1 MNSRILL
8 GETINSLRATLE
20 QMARWGCAGFEC
32 PPETLAIVQSWTD
45 AGQVPSPPA
54 PSPGTTPAAEPSQTY
69 RPPDPPDKESL
80 GQIRMDL
87 GDCRRCGLAAG
98 RTHIVFGEGSAEARL
113 VFVGE
118 GPGAEEDRSGRPFV
132 GPAGQLLS
140 KIIEAMKLTREQVY
154 ICNVIKCRPAGN
166 RDPLPEEIAS
176 CRPFLMRQ
184 LKTIDPEVVCTLGTH
199 ATQALLNSIEPV
211 SRLRGRFH
219 TLHHFRVM
227 PTFHPAYLLRHPEHK
242 RDVWEDMKKIMAL
255 LRIPL

>member
-1 MNSRILL
+1 MNSRRIL
-8 GETINSLRATLE
+8 GETLGSLRATLE

-32 PPETLAIVQSWTD
+32 PPETLTIIRKWAATD
-45 AGQVPSPPA
+45 HHPLPPDAAPA
-54 PSPGTTPAAEPSQTY
+54 PKPGGGPPQTA
-69 RPPDPPDKESL
+69 RSSGTESL
-80 GQIRMDL
+80 DQIRMDL
-87 GDCRRCGLAAG
+87 GDCHRCGLASG
-98 RTHIVFGEGSAEARL
+98 RTNIVFGEGSAQARL
-113 VFVGE
+113 VFIGE

-140 KIIEAMKLTREQVY
+140 KIIQAMKLTRDQVY

-166 RDPLPEEIAS
+166 RDPRSEEVAS
-176 CRPFLMRQ
+176 CRPFLVRQ
-184 LKTIDPEVVCTLGTH
+184 LAAIEPEVVCTLGTH
-199 ATQALLNSIEPV
+199 AAQTLLNSTEPV

-219 TLHHFRVM
+219 TFGNIRVM

>member
-1 MNSRILL
+1 MSSRFLL
-8 GETINSLRATLE
+8 GETIKSLRATLE

-32 PPETLAIVQSWTD
+32 PPETLAIVQTWT
-45 AGQVPSPPA
+45 ATGQVPSPCASSPA
-54 PSPGTTPAAEPSQTY
+54 TPPAAEPSQT
-69 RPPDPPDKESL
+69 RHTPGKESL

-87 GDCRRCGLAAG
+87 GDCHRCGLAAG

-176 CRPFLMRQ
+176 CRPFLARQ
-184 LKTIDPEVVCTLGTH
+184 LTAINPEVVCTLGTH
-199 ATQALLNSIEPV
+199 ATQALLNTIEPV

-219 TLHHFRVM
+219 TLNHIRIM
-227 PTFHPAYLLRHPEHK
+227 PTFHPAYLLRHPERK